1 VAHRFRSQYEAYL
14 SAKLTDLGQVWSYEV
29 EKIPFVKPEENKLYC
44 PDFRIEGKGFFIE
57 AKGLFSAS
65 DRKKHKLVR
74 ECNPDID
81 IRFVFQNA
89 YLPITKSSKTTCAM
103 WAEKNGFL
111 WAHKVPP
118 SSWFA

>member
-1 VAHRFRSQYEAYL
+1 MAHRFRSQYEAYL

-74 ECNPDID
+74 EHNPNID

-89 YLPITKSSKTTCAM
+89 NLPITKGSKTTCAM
-103 WAEKNGFL
+103 WA
-111 WAHKVPP
+111 
-118 SSWFA
+118 